1 MRPIWTVVFVAI
13 ALLASA
19 TARADAEAGKTT
31 YAARGCIGCHG
42 AGGVSAVA
50 ANPTLKGRDA
60 EFVRKSLT
68 DYRSGARKNPIMN
81 AMAAGLSDA
90 EIRNLADYIASL
102 K

>member
-1 MRPIWTVVFVAI
+1 MKSVLVTSVLS
-13 ALLASA
+13 ALLLANA
-19 TARADAEAGKTT
+19 ARADVAAGQSA

-42 AGGVSAVA
+42 AGGVSVVDTY
-50 ANPTLKGRDA
+50 PSLKGRDA

-68 DYRSGARKNPIMN
+68 EFRSGARQEPVMN

-90 EIRNLADYIASL
+90 DIRNIADYIESL